1 MKFLNGG
8 GGGGAGN
15 EIIDRNFNRHI
26 QRLIK
31 KHNISLVLYYR
42 KYASNFV
49 ESKFLILRK
58 FHEISYNRKKM

>member
-8 GGGGAGN
+8 MGGDGAGN

-31 KHNISLVLYYR
+31 KHNTSRVLYYR

-49 ESKFLILRK
+49 QSKF
-58 FHEISYNRKKM
+58 

>member
-8 GGGGAGN
+8 VGGGGAGN

-31 KHNISLVLYYR
+31 KHNTSQKICIKFCRIQILNSQKIS
-42 KYASNFV
+42 
-49 ESKFLILRK
+49 
-58 FHEISYNRKKM
+58 

>member
-8 GGGGAGN
+8 GGVGGGGAGN
-15 EIIDRNFNRHI
+15 EIIDRNFNRQI

-31 KHNISLVLYYR
+31 KHNTSLVLYYR

-49 ESKFLILRK
+49 ESKF
-58 FHEISYNRKKM
+58 

>member
-1 MKFLNGG
+1 MKFLNGVG
-8 GGGGAGN
+8 GGN

-31 KHNISLVLYYR
+31 KHNTSLVLYYR

-49 ESKFLILRK
+49 EFCRIQ
-58 FHEISYNRKKM
+58 I